1 MNDVEIK
8 QDMYKEFESKDNIIN
23 IKEELFISMKDL
35 KDEDLIH
42 SSSFRLEDTMSA
54 FVINH
59 YKMDPHSHNEKITNI
74 NNKKLLLNK
83 LYSFS
88 YQDTLYTIFD
98 IFKKE
103 ISIFYNVPI
112 NQCFLEN
119 TLSFISDEHIDIN
132 NFSDFSHINYNIVTS
147 FVLSFKYVI
156 YLLFHSISRTSC
168 LRDEDLPTFLYSN
181 AINLNKPKA
190 LEFLQKILEKENIF
204 NKIEEN
210 KIYLEQIIILIKL
223 QKGIIDI
230 LLRFFDGKEN
240 EKKEIKLTKDNYDK
254 EINEIL
260 EESKKIKYDLYPK
273 EIEQNKN
280 IYQKEIY
287 KLMPVL
293 SSFKKSNILSE
304 EECMK
309 KFEELLND
317 FKEIRR
323 IFNTTNLFHLYK
335 LIYILNNKK
344 EINSPSFI
352 VRHII
357 DINIMN
363 EENNLFGNKATKK
376 IFKNLLSDYEVST
389 NISPND
395 EKNKNDDSLLM
406 QIINVYQEI
415 LKYELKNKARKIRDS
430 RELINSLLN
439 VVIYI
444 YKKEKEKESNK
455 ENQSS
460 HQHKTIKDMSESL
473 IKNFVVFKL
482 LKIMLNT
489 VFNCFKIDFFKF
501 HELDYIF
508 FICEE
513 ISNQILKH
521 IYLFAKKIDKNG
533 ILNENNIA
541 DSTKK
546 KNLKDSQKVIFDELY
561 IYNSYKNAFKSLKL
575 IVYYIKYYKLIKV
588 PNLRESDLI
597 VRINNRIPC
606 FKNCSMII
614 NLSYE
619 AFQNDYEENIA
630 EIENNLYVDS
640 AKEFLVISK
649 NKLKELINADQH
661 LRDIFINGNDELN
674 DLSKV
679 IISNSLL
686 FNKIK
691 KFKEEK
697 KEKEFLKFNINL
709 NKYNSKFPL
718 LEILK

>member
-1 MNDVEIK
+1 
-8 QDMYKEFESKDNIIN
+8 
-23 IKEELFISMKDL
+23 
-35 KDEDLIH
+35 
-42 SSSFRLEDTMSA
+42 
-54 FVINH
+54 
-59 YKMDPHSHNEKITNI
+59 MDPHSHNEKITII
-74 NNKKLLLNK
+74 NDKQLLLNK

-98 IFKKE
+98 MFKKE

-190 LEFLQKILEKENIF
+190 LEFLQKILENENIF
-204 NKIEEN
+204 NKNEEN

-223 QKGIIDI
+223 QKGIINI

-260 EESKKIKYDLYPK
+260 EETKKIKYDLYPK

-352 VRHII
+352 IRHII

-389 NISPND
+389 NISQND

-415 LKYELKNKARKIRDS
+415 LKYELKN
-430 RELINSLLN
+430 
-439 VVIYI
+439 
-444 YKKEKEKESNK
+444 
-455 ENQSS
+455 
-460 HQHKTIKDMSESL
+460 
-473 IKNFVVFKL
+473 
-482 LKIMLNT
+482 
-489 VFNCFKIDFFKF
+489 
-501 HELDYIF
+501 
-508 FICEE
+508 
-513 ISNQILKH
+513 
-521 IYLFAKKIDKNG
+521 G
-533 ILNENNIA
+533 
-541 DSTKK
+541 
-546 KNLKDSQKVIFDELY
+546 QKVTI
-561 IYNSYKNAFKSLKL
+561 
-575 IVYYIKYYKLIKV
+575 
-588 PNLRESDLI
+588 
-597 VRINNRIPC
+597 
-606 FKNCSMII
+606 
-614 NLSYE
+614 
-619 AFQNDYEENIA
+619 
-630 EIENNLYVDS
+630 
-640 AKEFLVISK
+640 
-649 NKLKELINADQH
+649 
-661 LRDIFINGNDELN
+661 
-674 DLSKV
+674 
-679 IISNSLL
+679 
-686 FNKIK
+686 
-691 KFKEEK
+691 
-697 KEKEFLKFNINL
+697 
-709 NKYNSKFPL
+709 
-718 LEILK
+718 